1 MILMD
6 REIINN
12 LKTLSL
18 DMINRAGSGHSGIVM
33 SAAPLIY
40 TIYAKHM
47 NINPRDPNWMN
58 RDRFVMSAGHGS
70 ALLYATLHMAGM
82 NITSE
87 DLENFRRYGYKTP
100 GHPELGVTPG
110 VDVST
115 GPLGQGIATAVG
127 LALGEKML
135 EARFKIGEEKPRNL
149 FNYRV
154 YALVGDGDLMEGVAY
169 EAASFAANHGLNNL
183 IVLYDSNNVTL
194 DGNKKITFTE
204 NVSERFRAMGWHVE
218 FVKDGNS
225 VSEINEAI
233 NKCKQA
239 VRPGFIQVVTTIAQ
253 DTELAGDH
261 KSHGYVFNV
270 DEIKKI
276 KAKLGVTDEPFYVS
290 ELAANA
296 FKESIRNR
304 SNKKYEQWAVD
315 YKDYVNSRKDFDISE
330 LKAIFDE
337 NINLT
342 LNQDVL
348 KYIRYS
354 GEKQSMRETNH
365 QIMQFIAER
374 LSNFVGGGADVASS
388 TKTFI
393 ADSKAVNYQDFSG
406 RNINFGVREHAMG
419 AMLNGLALTGFKA
432 FGSTFLAFSDYMK
445 PAMRMS
451 AMMHLPVTYIF
462 THDSINIGPDGPSHQ
477 PIEQLA
483 MLRATPNLMVFRP
496 ADAKELIG
504 CWNKILHDYKSP
516 AALVISRSEV
526 SLLENS
532 SIEETEKGAYIIRRE
547 RENLHGIIIATGTEV
562 QTAVFIAEEL
572 YAQEKLD
579 IRVVSMPV
587 LEEFV
592 KQPEQYKE
600 ALLPMGVKRI
610 VIESGTSYGWHQ
622 FVYNSKYL
630 ITLDSYGV
638 SGTRD
643 EVLSYC
649 DFMYTDIKERI
660 LKLLK

>member
-1 MILMD
+1 MD

-40 TIYAKHM
+40 TVYSRHM

-82 NITSE
+82 NISKE

-115 GPLGQGIATAVG
+115 GPLGQGLATAVG

-135 EARFKIGEEKPRNL
+135 EARFKIGEEKPRSL

-154 YALVGDGDLMEGVAY
+154 YALVGDGDLMEGVSY
-169 EAASFAANHGLNNL
+169 EAASFAANNGLNNL

-194 DGNKKITFTE
+194 DGNKKIAFTE

-218 FVKDGNS
+218 FVKDGNNI
-225 VSEINEAI
+225 SEINEAI

-239 VRPGFIQVVTTIAQ
+239 IRPGFIQVVTTIGQ
-253 DTELAGDH
+253 DTDLAGDH
-261 KSHGYVFNV
+261 KVHGHVFNV
-270 DEIKKI
+270 DDIKKI
-276 KAKLGVTDEPFYVS
+276 KAKLGVVDEPFYVS

-296 FKESIRNR
+296 FKEAIRNR
-304 SNKKYEQWAVD
+304 SDKKYEQWAVD
-315 YKDYVNSRKDFDISE
+315 YKEYVGAREDFDISE

-337 NINLT
+337 NINLV
-342 LNQDVL
+342 LDQDVL
-348 KYIRYS
+348 NYIKYS
-354 GEKQSMRETNH
+354 GEKQQMRDTNH
-365 QIMQFIAER
+365 QIMQYIAER

-393 ADSKAVNYQDFSG
+393 ADSKAVNYQDFTG

-419 AMLNGLALTGFKA
+419 AILNGLALTGFKC

-483 MLRATPNLMVFRP
+483 MLRAMPNLMVFRP

-516 AALVISRSEV
+516 AALVISRNEV
-526 SLLENS
+526 ATLENT
-532 SIEETEKGAYIIRRE
+532 SIEGTERGAYIVRKE
-547 RENLHGIIIATGTEV
+547 REALHGIIIATGTEV
-562 QTAVFIAEEL
+562 QTSVFIAEEL

-579 IRVVSMPV
+579 LRVVSMPV
-587 LEEFV
+587 LEEYI

-600 ALLPMGVKRI
+600 ALLPMGIKRI

-622 FVYNSKYL
+622 FVYNDKYL
-630 ITLDSYGV
+630 ITLDNYGV

-649 DFMYTDIKERI
+649 NFMYTDIKERI

>member
-1 MILMD
+1 MD
-6 REIINN
+6 KEIINN

-47 NINPRDPNWMN
+47 NLNPRDPNWLN
-58 RDRFVMSAGHGS
+58 RDRFVLSAGHGS

-82 NITSE
+82 DITME
-87 DLENFRRYGYKTP
+87 DLQNFRRYGYKTP
-100 GHPELGVTPG
+100 GHPEVGVTPG
-110 VDVST
+110 VDVSS
-115 GPLGQGIATAVG
+115 GALGEGLATAVG
-127 LALGEKML
+127 LALAEKML
-135 EARFKIGEEKPRNL
+135 EARFKVGEKPHSL

-154 YALVGDGDLMEGVAY
+154 YCLASDGDLMEGVAY
-169 EAASFAANHGLNNL
+169 EAASFAANNGLNNL

-194 DGNKKITFTE
+194 DGNKKQTFTE

-239 VRPGFIQVVTTIAQ
+239 IRPGFIQVVTTIGQ
-253 DTELAGDH
+253 DTELSGSNLA
-261 KSHGYVFNV
+261 HGHVFSI

-276 KAKLGVTDEPFYVS
+276 KAKLGVPAEPFYES

-296 FKESIRNR
+296 FKEAIRTR
-304 SNKKYEQWAVD
+304 SDKKYDQWAKD
-315 YKDYVNSRKDFDISE
+315 YKEYIENRKDFDISE

-337 NINLT
+337 SININLDS
-342 LNQDVL
+342 DVL
-348 KYIRYS
+348 NYIRTN
-354 GEKQSMRETNH
+354 GEKMSMRDINH
-365 QIMQFIAER
+365 QIIQYIAER
-374 LSNFVGGGADVASS
+374 VSNFVGGSADVSLS
-388 TKTFI
+388 TKTKI
-393 ADSKAVNYQDFSG
+393 DDSKDINYQDFSG

-419 AMLNGLALTGFKA
+419 AILNGLVLSGFKA
-432 FGSTFLAFSDYMK
+432 YGSTFLAFADFVK
-445 PAMRMS
+445 PAMRLS

-477 PIEQLA
+477 PVEQLA

-496 ADAKELIG
+496 ADARELVG

-516 AALVISRSEV
+516 AALVISRNEV
-526 SLLENS
+526 SPLENS
-532 SIEETEKGAYIIRRE
+532 SIEETEKGGYIIRKE
-547 RENLHGIIIATGTEV
+547 RDALHGILIATGTEV
-562 QTAVFIAEEL
+562 ATAIYIAEEI
-572 YAQEKLD
+572 YAQERIDL
-579 IRVVSMPV
+579 RVVSMPIM
-587 LEEFV
+587 EEFV
-592 KQPEQYKE
+592 KQSEQYQKYV
-600 ALLPMGVKRI
+600 LPEGVRTF
-610 VIESGTSYGWHQ
+610 VIESGVGYGWER
-622 FVYNSKYL
+622 FVYNNKYL
-630 ITLDSYGV
+630 ITVDNFGV

-649 DFMYTDIKERI
+649 NFMYTDIKERI
-660 LKLLK
+660 LRLLK

>member
-1 MILMD
+1 MD
-6 REIINN
+6 REVINN
-12 LKTLSL
+12 LKTLAL

-47 NINPRDPNWMN
+47 NINPRDPNWLN

-82 NITSE
+82 SVTVE
-87 DLENFRRYGYKTP
+87 DLQNFRRYGYKTP
-100 GHPELGVTPG
+100 GHPEVGLTPG

-115 GPLGQGIATAVG
+115 GPLGQGLATAVG

-135 EARFKIGEEKPRNL
+135 EAKFKIGSEKAHSL
-149 FNYRV
+149 FDYRI
-154 YALVGDGDLMEGVAY
+154 YALVGDGDLMEGVSY
-169 EAASFAANHGLNNL
+169 EAASFAANNGLNNL

-218 FVKDGNS
+218 FVKDGNN
-225 VSEINEAI
+225 VSEINAAI

-239 VRPGFIQVVTTIAQ
+239 IRPSLIQVVTTIAQ

-261 KSHGYVFNV
+261 KSHGYVFSV
-270 DEIKKI
+270 DQIKKI
-276 KAKLGVTDEPFYVS
+276 KAQLGIPNESFYVS
-290 ELAANA
+290 ELSANA
-296 FKESIRNR
+296 LKEAIRLR
-304 SNKKYEQWAVD
+304 SDKKYEKWATD
-315 YKDYVNSRKDFDISE
+315 YKNYVNARKDFDISE

-337 NINLT
+337 NISLT
-342 LNQDVL
+342 LDQSVL
-348 KYIRYS
+348 SYIKNV
-354 GEKQSMRETNH
+354 GEKQRMRDINH
-365 QIMQFIAER
+365 EIMQYIAER
-374 LSNFVGGGADVASS
+374 LSNFVGGGADVATS

-393 ADSKAVNYQDFSG
+393 DDSKAINYQDFSG

-419 AMLNGLALTGFKA
+419 AILNGLALTGFKP
-432 FGSTFLAFSDYMK
+432 FGSTFLAFSDYLK

-496 ADAKELIG
+496 ADAKEMIG
-504 CWNKILHDYKSP
+504 CWNKILHDYKAP
-516 AALVISRSEV
+516 AALVISRNEV
-526 SLLENS
+526 STLENS

-547 RENLHGIIIATGTEV
+547 HDRLEGIIVATGTEV

-572 YAQEKLD
+572 YVQENLD
-579 IRVVSMPV
+579 LRVISMPI
-587 LEEFV
+587 LEEYV
-592 KQPEQYKE
+592 KQPQQYKDFLFPVGIPR
-600 ALLPMGVKRI
+600 A
-610 VIESGTSYGWHQ
+610 VIESGTGYGWHQ
-622 FVYNSKYL
+622 FVYSDKYL
-630 ITLDSYGV
+630 ITLDNYGV

-649 DFMYTDIKERI
+649 NFMYTDIKERI
-660 LKLLK
+660 LKLFR